1 MVTHPLWVQD
11 VLGSITGSGKVFLF
25 GFVVVVFLLFVQN
38 TLFVTTFCYSFC
50 NVICYSILNLY
61 QDL

>member
-50 NVICYSILNLY
+50 NVIC
-61 QDL
+61 